1 MKHVTKDELIRNLAQ
16 ENAALRADALQA
28 ASNIDYIA
36 MVTGVEL
43 ETEGKEETGN
53 EQQVRKGQ
61 MVL

>member
-1 MKHVTKDELIRNLAQ
+1 MKHVTKDELIRNLEQ
-16 ENAALRADALQA
+16 KNAALRADALRA

-53 EQQVRKGQ
+53 EQQV
-61 MVL
+61 